1 MEESFIESSVV
12 EAGEQARLA
21 LVTGRTVP
29 EVLSWFANRRRQ
41 HKRCLRGR
49 RLQDYFVGP
58 PKGGVRKRR
67 RGMTLLNT
75 RHSLKDDHEAG
86 PQIGFPG
93 GPIAPLGLY
102 QGVLG
107 GNQLLPDLALEP
119 GTSRTPLEFPPSEHN
134 GVRINPWFKGWPV
147 TAQPPRDEARLRELF
162 RPPIPEFGPEV
173 PAEFVARSTER
184 HRGLFEATEAPAAS
198 RTTRKFSNLVF
209 VKCLKR
215 PRSFLHATIKYDFS

>member
-12 EAGEQARLA
+12 KAGEQARLA

-75 RHSLKDDHEAG
+75 RHSLKRRPRGGAAE
-86 PQIGFPG
+86 IGFPG
-93 GPIAPLGLY
+93 RANCSLGGCTRGL
-102 QGVLG
+102 LG

-173 PAEFVARSTER
+173 PAEFVARSTAR
-184 HRGLFEATEAPAAS
+184 HRGLFEATEAPAAT
-198 RTTRKFSNLVF
+198 RTTRKFSNLVV
-209 VKCLKR
+209 VK
-215 PRSFLHATIKYDFS
+215 